1 MDFLSKLFP
10 CQIFLF
16 SNIPISKI
24 FHLCI
29 TCPFYT
35 ATPGKTRSFLHKLS
49 IFLSKAYPKD
59 TAILQ
64 NKTSDTKTQSKLHD
78 ATGVRTGEP
87 RIHCVLET
95 RSISPCSQTGHFFGS
110 TPVSSCNNMSQVL
123 LSSFSF
129 SFSFRTKP
137 KLS

>member
-1 MDFLSKLFP
+1 MDFLSKLSP
-10 CQIFLF
+10 CPFFLF
-16 SNIPISKI
+16 HDFSISKI
-24 FHLCI
+24 FHLCL

-35 ATPGKTRSFLHKLS
+35 AAPGKTRHFLHKLS

-64 NKTSDTKTQSKLHD
+64 NKTSEAKTQSKLHD

-87 RIHCVLET
+87 LIHRVLET

-129 SFSFRTKP
+129 RTKP
-137 KLS
+137 RLS